1 MGRDNWSGKIEA
13 YVDGELP
20 PDEMRALDAHLKNCA
35 DCAADALSRIQLK
48 NMTQLAGKRFSP
60 DAEFRLRVQ
69 KKIARGRAGRYQ
81 WGWLLKTAPVA
92 LALAVIAIAGVQW
105 NQRSQREKVFGELA
119 DLHVASLASLNP
131 VDVVS
136 TDRHTVKPWFA
147 GKLPFTFNL
156 PELHDSPFI
165 LLGGRVTYFD
175 QMPGAQLLFE
185 VRKHRISV
193 FIFQNRDVA
202 GGLESGDSASRQSSF
217 NFETWSQEGLRYFV
231 VSDAG
236 AEDVHELSE
245 LMKIAA
251 RT

>member
-1 MGRDNWSGKIEA
+1 MGRDNWSAKIEA
-13 YVDGELP
+13 YVDAELP
-20 PDEMRALDAHLKNCA
+20 PDEMRALDAHLKTCA
-35 DCAADALSRIQLK
+35 DCAADALSRVQMK

-69 KKIARGRAGRYQ
+69 KKIAHGRVGWRQ
-81 WGWLLKTAPVA
+81 WAWLLKTAPVA
-92 LALAVIAIAGVQW
+92 LALILLAIAGVQW
-105 NQRSQREKVFGELA
+105 NQRSQREKVFGEIA

-156 PELHDSPFI
+156 PELHDSPFA

-193 FIFQNRDVA
+193 FIFQDRDVA
-202 GGLESGDSASRQSSF
+202 GGLQSGDSASRQSSF
-217 NFETWSQEGLRYFV
+217 NFETWNQEGLRYFV